1 MPEVASQTLDFVGRE
16 LNLTLAEARTALE
29 NYVEQPDNVTL
40 LERCTQDLHQVQG
53 VLRVLEIYG
62 AALLAEEMEQVASY
76 LLATATERKSQAES
90 LDALMRAMVQLPSY
104 LERVLAGGRD
114 LALVLLP
121 LLNDLRAVRGSA
133 LLSEGTLLLLNLKS
147 DKQAQPIAAAPG
159 EPPLTVEQW
168 ARRLRARFQVG
179 LIGWIRGERTEQNLD
194 ILAAVAQKI
203 EQIATRQPV
212 FQLWWVIGAVIE
224 ALQENGIEGGVSV
237 KRLLGLGDREIR
249 RLYEQGEARYSQSP
263 SVELLNNLLYYVG
276 RAESSGPRVTAVRAS
291 FRLSELLP
299 VDEGI
304 EQERENL
311 SAPSVKLMQT
321 VAAAI
326 REDLSKVKD
335 VLDIFVRR
343 GAGQPKELAPQVE
356 LLRKIGD
363 TLGVLGLGELRARVQ
378 SETERLDKIVSGEIK
393 ADEATLVDIAATL
406 IGVED
411 RLDDG
416 LVGMI
421 RPKTDE
427 LSTEP
432 NEDVEFQQVQSAVLR
447 ECILNLARIKEAITQ
462 NVGGTLDA
470 AGLDS
475 WQELIRGI
483 KAGLLMLGKTRAVEV
498 IEAVTTQLKR
508 VMQPGGRVLPP
519 GFMDRMADAIVSVE
533 YYMETL
539 QAGRSDPW
547 YMLDN
552 AQACVQALEHTATP
566 AVPTVPALDPS
577 AFAKTVQISTV
588 GGAVVDLSDPAV
600 TQVGGNAAIPPVIPP
615 SRTSVV
621 RALQES
627 ADPELVKLFIEEAHE
642 ELVKIQRH
650 FPAWDQNPMD
660 RESLVTVRRSFHTL
674 KGSGRMVG
682 ARELGEFAWSIENL
696 LNRVLDNTLTRTPA
710 IVNVLREAVAALPEL
725 IEQLENGH
733 KPRVDMSEIASRA
746 HALAAGKQ
754 PTTTAR
760 AVAAADSPPEA
771 AAPEPVASS
780 NTATVAIGNFP
791 GAPQGV
797 TRSSPSDDVA
807 DPNSMSSTFSATM
820 AAPVG
825 AFTGGPA
832 LSASVSGGGSAAA
845 ADAQPTAPVNSA
857 TNGGTPA
864 GSGAT
869 PPAVPPSVAAA
880 PPPRP
885 VAPPAPA
892 PVTIS
897 SPPPPVAQPVAP
909 VVAAPPPVAPPVVR
923 AAPPPPPPPEPAKP
937 AGLDDVLREIYARE
951 TNTHVAT
958 VRAYLEREAGL
969 AEPHALPEDVYRAC
983 HTLSGSSKMAQA
995 RHGTRVAE
1003 PLDHWLRRAF
1013 SSGLGLTKQDLGLLA
1028 DCMVAMESVATHLDE
1043 PTGYFVNHWSL
1054 QERIAAAD
1062 KALDQ
1067 RIAAAT
1073 AARAAQE
1080 AAAEESI
1087 SMEAPPEEEQE
1098 PTDDAGDFDPEVA
1111 AIFTEEATE
1120 LIEASEQ
1127 ALGDWRSEPGSAE
1140 YRSGLKRPLHTL
1152 KGGARMAGIMAMGD
1166 LSHELETLVMQVDNG
1181 SVAPNEALFET
1192 VQASLDEL
1200 ARMRELV
1207 ANGRRVSPAR
1217 AMIARIQSLSKPKS
1231 AQPGGAPTAPARGAP
1246 AGATPARAAP
1256 QTPAAGVPGAMQQG
1270 SAPGSPPFFSE
1281 PDEPAAAEFDAEAA
1295 KFAAEIPELAPH
1307 IPAAPAQP
1315 ELEPSGNDSFG
1326 LSEDSAATVERE
1338 APEFNLPP
1346 EFVELSADAG
1356 SISVE
1361 EGGLE
1366 VGEANLEADASG
1378 LEVGESGIEVGE
1390 GGLEVDEGGIEV
1402 SEGET
1407 PSEALLEFG
1416 AGLQTGEPGNAQPGT
1431 GQLEVSQS
1439 EMGQPSIGQFEAGA
1453 GESIELS
1460 SELPSEEADA
1470 GQPETGQ
1477 PEMGQPVID
1486 QPWGHESAAA
1496 PWPAHLTSD
1505 DSDPNAL
1512 TSKVAS
1518 IDAANAHAFLNSE
1531 PNTEESA
1538 GGSSQGDF
1546 PGVASFHSDAAAAQA
1561 PEGAEFNP
1569 NSAAPTA
1576 YEEIS
1581 AFGGPTEAA
1590 AEVGLSP
1597 DSSVGTADPG
1607 IVVVEEAPVFDALPA
1622 VEVAAPEIER
1632 LSATGIH
1639 TAPIEES
1646 VASAPEPAA
1655 PAVSR
1660 SVSISF
1666 ERRSEPRNND
1676 DGLLPPAPV
1685 PPGREPVA
1693 PIERQEMARVDA
1705 ELLDQLLNISGEAS
1719 IARSRLEQQLG
1730 SFDFNLGELSRTVT
1744 RLKEQLRSLEI
1755 ETEAQILHRHED
1767 EGSHRSEFDPLE
1779 LDRYSSIQQFSR
1791 ALAETANDVAS
1802 IQQLLEN
1809 QAKDTQSL
1817 LQQQARTITE
1827 LQNGLM
1833 RTRMV
1838 PFQRHVQRLARIV
1851 RQAASDTGKRAEL
1864 IVEGASGE
1872 LDRQVLERM
1881 LPPFEHMLRNA
1892 VVHGIEKPEDRIRAG
1907 KPEAGR
1913 IVLELHREGAEVMVR
1928 LVDDG
1933 SGMNLKAIRSKG
1945 LSLGLIAPGQAIS
1958 DEDAMQLILEPGFS
1972 TAGAIT
1978 QQAGRGVGMDVV
1990 ATEIKR
1996 LGGALHMETKAGE
2009 GTVFTIRLPFTLAI
2023 SHALVVRTGEEFY
2036 ALPLPTVEG
2045 VLRLSKAEVT
2055 AHLGKD
2061 AAAFDYGGQKYRFQ
2075 HLATFVSLEP
2085 SPLPEQDVT
2094 IPVVLVRAGEHS
2106 TGLVADELVGS
2117 REIVV
2122 KSVGPQISSIRG
2134 ISGATILGDGRIVII
2149 LDIGALVRAEWRT
2162 RPAAPVVPKEKTDK
2176 RVFAMV
2182 VDDSITVRR
2191 VTQRLLERNG
2201 MRVLTAR
2208 DGMDAVALLQDNI
2221 PDIILLDIEMP
2232 RMDGYEVAA
2241 HVRNDPRLKDV
2252 PIIMITSRV
2261 GEKHRARAIEL
2272 GVDDY
2277 LGKPYQEAQLLEA
2290 IGPLVERRRV
2300 ASGSHLYAAELG

>member
-224 ALQENGIEGGVSV
+224 ALQESGIEGGVSV

-363 TLGVLGLGELRARVQ
+363 TLGVLGLGDLRARVQ
-378 SETERLDKIVSGEIK
+378 GETERLEKIVAGALK

-427 LSTEP
+427 LTTEP
-432 NEDVEFQQVQSAVLR
+432 NEDVEFQQVQAAVLR

-475 WQELIRGI
+475 WHELMRGI

-498 IEAVTTQLKR
+498 IEGVTSQLKR
-508 VMQPGGRVLPP
+508 VMQPGGRTLAP
-519 GFMDRMADAIVSVE
+519 GFLDRMADAIVSVE

-566 AVPTVPALDPS
+566 AVPTVPPLDPS
-577 AFAKTVQISTV
+577 TFAKTVQISTV
-588 GGAVVDLSDPAV
+588 GGTIVDVGDPGAA
-600 TQVGGNAAIPPVIPP
+600 THVGANVDAPPVISI

-642 ELVKIQRH
+642 ELVKIQRY

-660 RESLVTVRRSFHTL
+660 REALVTVRRSFHTL

-710 IVNVLREAVAALPEL
+710 IVSVLREAVAALPEL
-725 IEQLENGH
+725 IEQLESG
-733 KPRVDMSEIASRA
+733 KQPRVDMTEIASRA
-746 HALAAGKQ
+746 HALAAGKT
-754 PTTTAR
+754 PTTTAK
-760 AVAAADSPPEA
+760 AVAAAESPP
-771 AAPEPVASS
+771 PEETHVSS
-780 NTATVAIGNFP
+780 SSTATVAIGNFP
-791 GAPQGV
+791 GAPQVVSRTLNGAPA
-797 TRSSPSDDVA
+797 SEVA
-807 DPNSMSSTFSATM
+807 DPNSLSSTFSATM
-820 AAPVG
+820 QAPTSV
-825 AFTGGPA
+825 FTGGPA
-832 LSASVSGGGSAAA
+832 PTVSPPAVGARPVAPGAAANGGAPAGVPSAPAAA
-845 ADAQPTAPVNSA
+845 APARPAAPVAPAVTAPA
-857 TNGGTPA
+857 
-864 GSGAT
+864 
-869 PPAVPPSVAAA
+869 PPAPSVPVSTAPPAPAA
-880 PPPRP
+880 PP
-885 VAPPAPA
+885 VAPPAA
-892 PVTIS
+892 R
-897 SPPPPVAQPVAP
+897 VAQP
-909 VVAAPPPVAPPVVR
+909 AAVS
-923 AAPPPPPPPEPAKP
+923 APPPPAPEAAKP
-937 AGLDDVLREIYARE
+937 SGLDDVLREIYARE

-958 VRAYLEREAGL
+958 VRSYLEREAGL
-969 AEPHALPEDVYRAC
+969 AEPHILPEDVYRAC
-983 HTLSGSSKMAQA
+983 HTLSGISKMAQA
-995 RHGTRVAE
+995 RHGTRVAD

-1013 SSGLGLTKQDLGLLA
+1013 SSGLGLTRQDLGLLA

-1043 PTGYFVNHWSL
+1043 ATGYFVNHWSL

-1067 RIAAAT
+1067 RIAAAA

-1080 AAAEESI
+1080 AAEAAAEASI
-1087 SMEAPPEEEQE
+1087 SGEVPPPEEESA
-1098 PTDDAGDFDPEVA
+1098 DDAGDFDPEVA

-1120 LIEASEQ
+1120 LIEQSEQ
-1127 ALGDWRSEPGSAE
+1127 ALGDWRSEPESAE
-1140 YRSGLKRPLHTL
+1140 YRLGLKRPLHTL

-1181 SVAPNEALFET
+1181 TVAPNEALFET

-1217 AMIARIQSLSKPKS
+1217 AMIARIHALSRPKS
-1231 AQPGGAPTAPARGAP
+1231 AQPAPAAPAARAAGPAAAAPARP
-1246 AGATPARAAP
+1246 AP
-1256 QTPAAGVPGAMQQG
+1256 QAPVPGAPGATQK
-1270 SAPGSPPFFSE
+1270 STAPGTPPFFSE
-1281 PDEPAAAEFDAEAA
+1281 PGEPGPAEFGAEAA
-1295 KFAAEIPELAPH
+1295 PFAAEIPELTPQTAE
-1307 IPAAPAQP
+1307 APAP
-1315 ELEPSGNDSFG
+1315 SEVEPSGHDAFG
-1326 LSEDSAATVERE
+1326 LSDDSAATLERP
-1338 APEFNLPP
+1338 APDFGAAVPSESI
-1346 EFVELSADAG
+1346 ELSSDDG
-1356 SISVE
+1356 EISAE
-1361 EGGLE
+1361 
-1366 VGEANLEADASG
+1366 
-1378 LEVGESGIEVGE
+1378 
-1390 GGLEVDEGGIEV
+1390 EGGIEV
-1402 SEGET
+1402 SEGGGIEVAE
-1407 PSEALLEFG
+1407 SEAPAEVLLQFG
-1416 AGLQTGEPGNAQPGT
+1416 AQPATGEPVIGEPASAEPAIGESAL
-1431 GQLEVSQS
+1431 GES
-1439 EMGQPSIGQFEAGA
+1439 EIGESEIIVE
-1453 GESIELS
+1453 ESIELS
-1460 SELPSEEADA
+1460 GDGADGESELGLPELSEPELGELGTGQIEVSESEAGDAHLGQSGA
-1470 GQPETGQ
+1470 GQFETGPAEVGQPEVGQAETGQ
-1477 PEMGQPVID
+1477 PEIGQPVTD
-1486 QPWGHESAAA
+1486 QPWSSESAAA
-1496 PWPAHLTSD
+1496 PWPAHLSSE

-1512 TSKVAS
+1512 TSTVAS
-1518 IDAANAHAFLNSE
+1518 IDAANAHAFGGAAEAGYSE
-1531 PNTEESA
+1531 
-1538 GGSSQGDF
+1538 
-1546 PGVASFHSDAAAAQA
+1546 
-1561 PEGAEFNP
+1561 
-1569 NSAAPTA
+1569 AAPA
-1576 YEEIS
+1576 AGEEIPVFGAPPDQGTEPDFGLRAEEPTDSGS
-1581 AFGGPTEAA
+1581 ADAGM
-1590 AEVGLSP
+1590 
-1597 DSSVGTADPG
+1597 
-1607 IVVVEEAPVFDALPA
+1607 VVVEEPPAFDALPA
-1622 VEVAAPEIER
+1622 VEAAAPEFEH
-1632 LSATGIH
+1632 LAAH
-1639 TAPIEES
+1639 TPVEEPAAPVVE
-1646 VASAPEPAA
+1646 PEPAA
-1655 PAVSR
+1655 PAVAK

-1666 ERRSEPRNND
+1666 ERRSEPRHND
-1676 DGLLPPAPV
+1676 EGLVPPAPV

-1693 PIERQEMARVDA
+1693 PVERQEMARVDA

-1730 SFDFNLGELSRTVT
+1730 TFDFNLGELSRTVT

-1767 EGSHRSEFDPLE
+1767 EHSHRSEFDPLE

-1809 QAKDTQSL
+1809 QAKDTQTL

-1892 VVHGIEKPEDRIRAG
+1892 VVHGIEKPEERIRAG
-1907 KPEAGR
+1907 KPETGR
-1913 IVLELHREGAEVMVR
+1913 IVLEIHREGAEVMVR
-1928 LVDDG
+1928 LIDDG
-1933 SGMNLKAIRSKG
+1933 SGMNLKAIRAKG
-1945 LSLGLIAPGQAIS
+1945 ISLGLIAPGQNLS

-1996 LGGALHMETKAGE
+1996 LGGALHMETKSGE

-2075 HLATFVSLEP
+2075 HLAAFVSLEP

-2162 RPAAPVVPKEKTDK
+2162 RQPAPVVPKEKADK

-2300 ASGSHLYAAELG
+2300 AIGSHLYAAELG